1 MSKSAVL
8 SQFSHFRPIP
18 RVISSVFPINIVQ
31 SGQSQIQITHNTKLS
46 ISSAAYPHDPRV
58 RVRCRSRDGRR
69 RRVVFASLVC
79 QPVLFDLDRGATRQ
93 RERASGGKTGGR
105 TETEGQRPERQKS
118 HLFNSWLL
126 HALLSS
132 EDNFQ
137 GFCEEEGAQLEVRA
151 NHKNFGSKLLKYH
164 VTN

>member
-8 SQFSHFRPIP
+8 SQFRHFRPIP
-18 RVISSVFPINIVQ
+18 PSYLVGISDQYCPKRPKSD
-31 SGQSQIQITHNTKLS
+31 SD
-46 ISSAAYPHDPRV
+46 YPQHEALHLQRSEPARPRV